1 MNICNKIATTYNK
14 KEQLLKMLHNPFIM
28 SLCISVHLPLIH
40 VFPNF
45 SLGGGGGGRKYII
58 TFISCISNHKIPNYS
73 LSLQVLQHT
82 LGPTRTRSRC
92 GR

>member
-45 SLGGGGGGRKYII
+45 SLGGGRWKKIYNHFYIMYI
-58 TFISCISNHKIPNYS
+58 KP
-73 LSLQVLQHT
+73 QD
-82 LGPTRTRSRC
+82 P
-92 GR
+92 